1 MARRGLF
8 DEAEKR
14 VIGHLHDDLSPQQKV
29 EVLST
34 QAEIAFVTGRIEDVI
49 ALNIEINEVAKS
61 FMPPMVRLMR
71 IENQRSD
78 LYSLLGRTEE
88 AIALADK
95 ILVQLQPPM
104 DAYLNFTYTTI
115 YGAADNREAF
125 RVWANKT
132 QQVKDQ
138 LPPVFG
144 PFIEFQ
150 SARLA
155 VWDEDFDAAIAHLDS
170 AREFLSQS
178 MLQIF
183 HNNLS
188 ISSLHVI
195 LAELYLQASAF
206 DNSRDTLEEI
216 LKVFPANAY
225 AKLTYGKLHLA
236 EGNEEAGRKALN
248 EALEIWSEADAD
260 YLFLKEA
267 EALMSGL

>member
-8 DEAEKR
+8 DEAEER
-14 VIGHLHDDLSPQQKV
+14 VIGQLHDDLSPQQRV
-29 EVLST
+29 EVLSA

-49 ALNIEINEVAKS
+49 ALNIEMGEIAKS
-61 FMPPMVRLMR
+61 FMPPMVRMMS

-78 LYSLLGRTEE
+78 LYSLLGRTDE

-95 ILVQLQPPM
+95 VMAQLQPPV
-104 DAYLNFTYTTI
+104 DAYMNFTYTTI

-125 RVWANKT
+125 REWTNKT

-150 SARLA
+150 SARVA
-155 VWDEDFDAAIAHLDS
+155 VWDGEFDVAVTHLNS
-170 AREFLSQS
+170 AREMLSQS
-178 MLQIF
+178 MLQIY

-195 LAELYLQASAF
+195 LAELYLQAGAF
-206 DNSRDTLEEI
+206 DDSRDTLEEI

-225 AKLTYGKLHLA
+225 AKLTYGKLHLT
-236 EGNEEAGRKALN
+236 EGDEEAGRKALN
-248 EALEIWSEADAD
+248 EALEIWSNADAE
-260 YLFLKEA
+260 YIFLKEA
-267 EALMSGL
+267 ESLMSGL